1 MATVAAHPMQ
11 GFPVRPLKFTIDE
24 LSEEDFL
31 WSPHRPELA
40 VFLNA
45 LGVHVPYFERYLV
58 HSMRQARERITDPEL
73 RQDAT
78 AIIGQEAHHAH
89 NFLKLN
95 ARLAERYPRMPEFEA
110 TNKHYFEGAAGRDSL
125 KRLTGFTAGYETFT
139 FLAGA
144 IILQNHPRWLA
155 DAQPVM
161 NALWVWHQVEEVEHG
176 AVAIDVYRHLYG
188 DHEWYRKWMVL
199 VALTHIFRETFAA
212 YFHMVRVEGWL
223 RRPRRALRSVGF
235 FLYLGGVFLKNAL
248 PAFRRGYDPRRHPL
262 VTDGQSP
269 IQIAW
274 RHYAAAG
281 GNVLAID
288 RDKMAEILGVARYG
302 DPADG

>member
-1 MATVAAHPMQ
+1 MTTVAAHPMQ
-11 GFPVRPLKFTIDE
+11 GFPVRPLKFTIDA
-24 LSEEDFL
+24 LTPADFV
-31 WSPHRPELA
+31 WSPRKPEIG

-73 RQDAT
+73 RRDAT
-78 AIIGQEAHHAH
+78 AIIGQEAHHAN

-95 ARLAERYPRMPEFEA
+95 QRLAERYPRMPEFEA
-110 TNKHYFEGAAGRDSL
+110 RNRAYFEGAAKRDDL

-176 AVAIDVYRHLYG
+176 AVAFDVYRHLYG
-188 DHEWYRKWMVL
+188 EHEWYRKWMVL
-199 VALTHIFRETFAA
+199 VALIHIFRETFSA
-212 YFHMVRVEGWL
+212 YFHMARIEGWM
-223 RRPRRALRSVGF
+223 RRPRRALRAVGF
-235 FLYLGGVFLKNAL
+235 FAWLGGVFLRNAL

-274 RHYAAAG
+274 RHYEAGG
-281 GNVLAID
+281 GNVLEID
-288 RDKMAEILGVARYG
+288 RARMAEILGVQRYG
-302 DPADG
+302 EDAA